1 MSIKVPLTKFPLK
14 LLVDVESI
22 SKKRVWD
29 VNISE
34 LLNQFVSLY
43 SDYKRDLRLYGTVA
57 LSSSIIYKM
66 QVESFFLFEKQT
78 LRPFE
83 GGEISLPTI
92 IDVPYR
98 HEVYSTS
105 VEDLI
110 IALERIISS
119 SPLKRMKKEE
129 TLVPVASLE
138 LPTDPFL
145 MNINELIKEFK
156 KQLLLLMDENHTI
169 SFRKL
174 VEGLPLIEVV
184 RNFLLTLFVAQEEFV
199 DLIQKD
205 NDIIIKVLV

>member
-1 MSIKVPLTKFPLK
+1 
-14 LLVDVESI
+14 
-22 SKKRVWD
+22 VWD

-34 LLNQFVSLY
+34 LLNQFISLY
-43 SDYKRDLRLYGTVA
+43 SDYKKDLRLYGTVA

>member
-34 LLNQFVSLY
+34 LLNQFISLY

-57 LSSSIIYKM
+57 LSSSIIYKL
-66 QVESFFLFEKQT
+66 QVESFFLFEKQS

-83 GGEISLPTI
+83 GGELILPTI

-156 KQLLLLMDENHTI
+156 KQLLSLMDENHTI

-199 DLIQKD
+199 DLIQEE

>member
-34 LLNQFVSLY
+34 LLNQFISLY

-83 GGEISLPTI
+83 GGEITLPTI

-129 TLVPVASLE
+129 TLVPVATLE

-199 DLIQKD
+199 DLIQKE

>member
-34 LLNQFVSLY
+34 LLNQFISLY
-43 SDYKRDLRLYGTVA
+43 SDYKKDLRLYGTVA

>member
-1 MSIKVPLTKFPLK
+1 MSVKVPLTKFPLK

-34 LLNQFVSLY
+34 LLNQFISLY
-43 SDYKRDLRLYGTVA
+43 SDYKKDLRLYGTVA
-57 LSSSIIYKM
+57 LSSSIIYKL

-199 DLIQKD
+199 DLIQKE

>member
-34 LLNQFVSLY
+34 LLNQFISLY

>member
-34 LLNQFVSLY
+34 LLNQFTSLY

-57 LSSSIIYKM
+57 LSSSIIYKL
-66 QVESFFLFEKQT
+66 QVESFFLFEKQS

-129 TLVPVASLE
+129 TLVPVSSLE

-156 KQLLLLMDENHTI
+156 KQLLSLMDENHII

-199 DLIQKD
+199 DLIQEE
-205 NDIIIKVLV
+205 NDIIIRVLV

>member
-34 LLNQFVSLY
+34 LLNQFTSLY

-57 LSSSIIYKM
+57 LSSSIIYKL

-119 SPLKRMKKEE
+119 SPLKRMRKEE

-156 KQLLLLMDENHTI
+156 KQLLSLMDENHTI

-199 DLIQKD
+199 DLIQKE

>member
-34 LLNQFVSLY
+34 LLNQFISLY
-43 SDYKRDLRLYGTVA
+43 SDYKKDLRLYGTVA

-83 GGEISLPTI
+83 GGEIALPTI

>member
-1 MSIKVPLTKFPLK
+1 MSVKVPLTKFPLK

-34 LLNQFVSLY
+34 LLNQFISLY
-43 SDYKRDLRLYGTVA
+43 SDYKKDLRLYGTVA
-57 LSSSIIYKM
+57 LSSSIIYKL

-156 KQLLLLMDENHTI
+156 KQLLLLMDENHTV

-199 DLIQKD
+199 DLIQKE

>member
-34 LLNQFVSLY
+34 LLNQFISLY
-43 SDYKRDLRLYGTVA
+43 SDYKKDLRLYGTVA

-156 KQLLLLMDENHTI
+156 KQLLLLMNENHTI